1 MHHSKPAHRFLCSE
15 VVFLARTDQGN
26 GCAFPSNLE
35 EIGEDFA
42 EVLADRAFPGGSAV
56 RIITKT
62 SVLQGLVHSCS
73 RDELLGFFVRIKLQP
88 ESRWSPDSFMP
99 KHMLTLDYSTPKAS
113 ALKMASGY

>member
-1 MHHSKPAHRFLCSE
+1 MRNPKPTHRFLCSE
-15 VVFLARTDQGN
+15 VVFLARADKGN
-26 GCAFPSNLE
+26 GSAFPSNLE

-42 EVLADRAFPGGSAV
+42 EVLTDRPFPCGSAV

-62 SVLQGLVHSCS
+62 SVLQGLVQSCS
-73 RDELLGFFVRIKLQP
+73 RDEMLGFFVQIKLQP